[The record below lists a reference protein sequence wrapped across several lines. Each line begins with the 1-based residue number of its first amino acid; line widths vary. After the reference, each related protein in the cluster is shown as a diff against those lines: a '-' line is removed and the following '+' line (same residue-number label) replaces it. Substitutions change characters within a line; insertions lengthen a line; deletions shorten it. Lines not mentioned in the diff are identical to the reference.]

1 MPQSLDDL
9 AAFVAVARHRSFA
22 RAAVERGVSA
32 SALSHAVRGLEERL
46 GVRLLNRT
54 TRSMT
59 PTAAGE
65 RLLAQLG
72 PALAAVDEALLD
84 LREGRDEPSGPLRL
98 NVSRIA
104 AFLLIAPV
112 LRRFSDLYPAVR
124 LEVWVDDGISDIVRD
139 GFDAGIRLGE
149 RLEADMV
156 AVRVGGELR
165 AAVVASPDYL
175 ARFGVPGT
183 PRDLARHACIGYRH
197 VTAGTVYRWE
207 FGEGATEVEVAVAG
221 PLTVND
227 ADLAVAAALDGV
239 GLAYVLD
246 PRVLDLV
253 EAGRLVRVLEAW
265 CPPFPGFY
273 LYHPSRRQAPAA
285 LRALIGVLRD
295 QLSHSA
301 SRSAT

>member
-1 MPQSLDDL
+1 MPRDLDDL
-9 AAFVAVARHRSFA
+9 AAFAAVARLGSFA
-22 RAAVERGVSA
+22 RAATERGVSA
-32 SALSHAVRGLEERL
+32 SALSHTLRGLEERL

-54 TRSMT
+54 TRSVGV
-59 PTAAGE
+59 TAAGE

-72 PALAAVDEALLD
+72 PALAAVDEALAA
-84 LREGRDEPSGPLRL
+84 LREERDEPSGPLRI

-104 AFLLIAPV
+104 AFLCVAPV
-112 LRRFSDLYPAVR
+112 LRRFTDTYPAVQ
-124 LEVWVDDGISDIVRD
+124 LEVCVDDGLADIVRG

-149 RLEADMV
+149 SLQADMV

-175 ARFGVPGT
+175 QRHGTPGT
-183 PRDLARHACIGYRH
+183 PQDLAGHACIRYRH
-197 VTAGTVYRWE
+197 ITAGTLYRWE
-207 FGEGATEVEVAVAG
+207 FGEGASAVEVAVEG

-227 ADLAVAAALDGV
+227 ADLAAAAALEGL

-253 EAGRLVRVLEAW
+253 AAGRLVRVLDDW
-265 CPPFPGFY
+265 CPPFPGFH

-285 LRALIGVLRD
+285 LRALIVMLR
-295 QLSHSA
+295 
-301 SRSAT
+301 R